1 MNFSKKGTIKKQK
14 QMKSTSRKLA
24 AKAGVSFFRT
34 FLVCI
39 LICFIVGVVVTIGIV
54 KGLID
59 NAPSIDSINV
69 APTGFSTTIYDK
81 DGNEIIKLAG
91 SDANRIYA
99 TIDKIPETLQN
110 AFIAIE
116 DERFREHKGI
126 DIRGIFR
133 AFFVGISNGHFSEGA
148 STLTQQLLKNQVFE
162 GGNENNTVS
171 RFERKIQEQYLAIQ
185 LENRLDKDQILE
197 YYLNTINL
205 GQNTLGVQAASL
217 RYFNKDVS
225 KLTLSEAAVIAGIT
239 KSPTNLNPI
248 TEPENNA
255 KRREIILSNMLEQGY
270 ISEAEKEEA
279 LNDDVYT
286 RIQTVN
292 EEQSSSSI
300 YSYFVDEL
308 ITQVVEDLQE
318 KKGYSQTQ
326 AYNAIYRDGLSI
338 YTTQDKS
345 IQKIC
350 DDAFAEDSYFPTN
363 SKWELTYR
371 LSILKKDDTVKN
383 YSEGHLKNYFLQTK
397 PNFTLL
403 FSEKDGADKYIEE
416 FKASVLED
424 GDEIT
429 GEKVTMTIEPQASF
443 TVMDQKTGE
452 VKAIVG
458 GRGKKE
464 ANLTLNRASSTVR
477 QPGST
482 FKIISTYLPALDT
495 SGMTLATVVDD
506 IPYNYPNGKPVKNW
520 TRSFNGLSTLRRAI
534 YNSMNIVTV
543 KTLSQVTPQ
552 VGYDYLTKLGFT
564 TLVDNQVH
572 EDGKSY
578 SDIGLP
584 MALGG
589 LTHGVTNLE
598 LTAAFAAIANG
609 GIYTKPIFYTKIV
622 DHNGK
627 VLLDNEPSTRQVM
640 KDSTAFL
647 LTNAMED
654 VIKVGTGGKVRF
666 KNIRMPISGKTGT
679 TTANNDVWFAGFTPY
694 YTATIWGGYDNNGTL
709 NDTNFHKI
717 LWRDI
722 MEKINK
728 DKETL
733 SFTIPDSIVTAKIC
747 TKSGKLAIDGVC
759 DKALGGSTVRTEYF
773 AKGTVPTE
781 KCDVHVKLTVCTS
794 SNKLASEF
802 CPKNLQKEL
811 VYLVKEKEPTTTADT
826 PYILPKNLE
835 NSTCHIHTDLS
846 SLIHSE
852 NELNNSGVNG
862 SNPSNP
868 IDSPTSSPGNKPIDK
883 PTATTTPSDIGSG
896 PINTPSPTEQP
907 NTQPE
912 EPTE

>member
-371 LSILKKDDTVKN
+371 LSILKKDETVKN

-403 FSEKDGADKYIEE
+403 FSEKDGAYKYIEE

-733 SFTIPDSIVTAKIC
+733 SFTIPDSVVTAKIC